1 MAEPVTT
8 TDLGHLRGNPYA
20 ERSWVP
26 RLVDAIDLRDRII
39 GRLDDGWVACPG
51 EQLWRMVDHAGDDDC
66 EPESMAPDEVAYFEA
81 RRASDG

>member
-8 TDLGHLRGNPYA
+8 TDLDHLRGNPYA

-39 GRLDDGWVACPG
+39 DRLDAGLIPDGADWLAEDGRAHP
-51 EQLWRMVDHAGDDDC
+51 
-66 EPESMAPDEVAYFEA
+66 MAPDEAAYFEA
-81 RRASDG
+81 RRATGG